1 MITFRPSLLPKLS
14 ECPQYAP
21 QPFAGDAAA
30 RGTVLDAIF
39 RDMISGQFRLG
50 VDNITPDDR
59 VALDWAVRTA
69 TELSQCHPMEA
80 REEFLQVK
88 VEGMDGTADL
98 LCEGAEWSADLKTGQ
113 RYDYHAQQAA
123 YALGFMDRFFLDEW
137 VVYLL
142 YCDLQELEVLRYT
155 RDGAI
160 SEIRSI
166 KAEVLGGSP
175 ARVCDYCGWC
185 VKQWSCPTRLEQQA
199 WFLGMSPDVLNLESA
214 QDWSGD
220 KLASALALTNEITK
234 DGGLHDRLKTLGCA
248 KIEAGQPLPGWKL
261 QNGRNTKTVSALQL
275 QHPHKGKTIL
285 EGAGTMKVMEAVGN
299 ISEAK
304 FSALWTLVFGKD
316 PIPEGVVVEK
326 CGAPFL
332 AKDRAKK

>member
-1 MITFRPSLLPKLS
+1 MISFRPSLLPKLRA
-14 ECPQYAP
+14 CPQYKSQAL
-21 QPFAGDAAA
+21 AGDAAN
-30 RGTVLDAIF
+30 RGTQLDVLFRDAIMGQE
-39 RDMISGQFRLG
+39 RLPLEVIS
-50 VDNITPDDR
+50 DDDK
-59 VALDWAVRTA
+59 AAIDWAVRTA
-69 TELSQCHPMEA
+69 KELSQCHPLEA
-80 REEFLQVK
+80 REEFLKVK
-88 VEGMDGTADL
+88 VEGMEGTADL

-113 RYDYHAQQAA
+113 KYDYHAQQAA

-142 YCDLQELEVLRYT
+142 YADLRELEVLRYT

-166 KAEVLGGSP
+166 KASVLGGDP
-175 ARVCDYCGWC
+175 ARVCDFCGWC
-185 VKQWSCPTRLEQQA
+185 AKQWSCPTRLEQQA
-199 WFLGMSPDVLNLESA
+199 WFLGMSPDSLNLENA

-220 KLASALALTNEITK
+220 KLAAALALTHEVTK
-234 DGGLHDRLKTLGCA
+234 DDGLHERLKALGRE

-261 QNGRNTKTVSALQL
+261 QNGRTTKTISALQL
-275 QHPHKGKTIL
+275 QHPYRGKTIL

-304 FSALWTLVFGKD
+304 FAALWTLVFGKD
-316 PIPEGVVVEK
+316 PIPEGVIVEK

-332 AKDRAKK
+332 AKDRSKK